1 MILDPFDAGERSG
14 TGRPLILLLGKDGRL
29 GWELRR
35 TLAPLGNVIALGSEA
50 DVRRSAAFA
59 EIIGTGGAA
68 AIVNAAAYTD
78 VDGAEHDRETAF
90 AVNARAPGM
99 LAREAARIDAL
110 FIHFST
116 DYVFDGR
123 ATEPYTEQ
131 DEPAPINLYGESK
144 LAGEHAI
151 AAANGPHLI
160 FRTSWLYSMR
170 RPGFLHT
177 VLRHTRAGE
186 PINVVNDHIGSPTW
200 SRFVAEATAL
210 ALSCIATGAEFMLD
224 PEEWGVYHVCATGY
238 TSRYE
243 FARAI
248 AMHDPHTD
256 PRAGHALTPVPSRE
270 FPQPAARPAFSAL
283 DSSHFANTF
292 LLQLPH
298 WEEQLACAL
307 DADAGAAH
315 DTFNSQDEPPR
326 ARPG

>member
-1 MILDPFDAGERSG
+1 MIAPSDARERSEIE
-14 TGRPLILLLGKDGRL
+14 RPFILLLGKNGRL

-50 DVRRSAAFA
+50 DLRKSAAFA

-68 AIVNAAAYTD
+68 AVVNAAAYTD
-78 VDGAEHDRETAF
+78 VDGAEQDRETAF

-99 LAREAARIDAL
+99 LAREAARGDAL
-110 FIHFST
+110 FVHFST

-123 ATEPYTEQ
+123 TTAPYTER
-131 DEPAPINLYGESK
+131 DEPAPINVYGESK
-144 LAGEHAI
+144 LAGEHAT
-151 AAANGPHLI
+151 AAVGGPHLI

-186 PINVVNDHIGSPTW
+186 SINVVDDQTGSPTW

-210 ALSCIATGAEFMLD
+210 ALSGIAVGSEFLLE
-224 PEEWGVYHVCATGY
+224 PEDWGVYHVCATGAA
-238 TSRYE
+238 SRFE

-248 AMHDPHTD
+248 AIHDPHTD
-256 PRAGHALTPVPSRE
+256 PRAGNALRPVPSRA

-283 DSSHFANTF
+283 DSSHFASTF
-292 LLQLPH
+292 GLQLPH

-307 DADAGAAH
+307 DTDADAAH
-315 DTFNSQDEPPR
+315 DTFDSPAEPPR
-326 ARPG
+326 ARPS

>member
-1 MILDPFDAGERSG
+1 MIFEPFDAGDSPRMN
-14 TGRPLILLLGKDGRL
+14 RPFIVLLGKDGRL

-50 DVRRSAAFA
+50 DVRSSAAFGDVL
-59 EIIGTGGAA
+59 GTRGAA

-90 AVNARAPGM
+90 AINATAPGM
-99 LAREAARIDAL
+99 LAREAARVGAL

-131 DEPAPINLYGESK
+131 DEPAPINVYGESK
-144 LAGEHAI
+144 LAGEQAT
-151 AAANGPHLI
+151 AAAGAPHLI

-186 PINVVNDHIGSPTW
+186 PINVVHDQIGSPTW

-210 ALSCIATGAEFMLD
+210 ALSCIATGSEFLLE

-238 TSRYE
+238 ASRFE

-248 AMHDPHTD
+248 AMHDPHAE
-256 PRAGHALTPVPSRE
+256 PRAGGALRPVPSRE

-283 DSSHFANTF
+283 DSSHFASTF

-298 WEEQLACAL
+298 WEEQLGCAL
-307 DADAGAAH
+307 DTGAGP
-315 DTFNSQDEPPR
+315 FNSPAEGELPR
-326 ARPG
+326 IEDL